1 VRMKLALPNAAFVA
15 FTGTPLL
22 KEDKTTNK

>member
-1 VRMKLALPNAAFVA
+1 MRRALPSAAFVA

-22 KEDKTTNK
+22 KDDET

>member
-1 VRMKLALPNAAFVA
+1 MKLALPNAAFVA

-22 KEDKTTNK
+22 KEDKTTNKFS